1 MLEAVAIIALV
12 LSAIA
17 LGLSLGNGSR
27 IESHDA
33 WHNSNQFIRASIDR
47 CTQSQIEH
55 INDWLKDV
63 ECRLKT
69 QEEEK

>member
-17 LGLSLGNGSR
+17 LGLSLGNSSR
-27 IESHDA
+27 IESHDT
-33 WHNSNQFIRASIDR
+33 WHNSHQLIRTSIDR

-63 ECRLKT
+63 DCRIKA
-69 QEEEK
+69 QEEEE

>member
-17 LGLSLGNGSR
+17 LGLSWGNSSR
-27 IESHDA
+27 IKSHDT
-33 WHNSNQFIRASIDR
+33 WHDNHQIIRTSADR
-47 CTQSQIEH
+47 CTQSQIKH
-55 INDWLKDV
+55 ITDWLKDV
-63 ECRLKT
+63 ECLLKA